1 MSAQS
6 VFPINHLLKPVVT
19 ALFAVAVNTSLVQAA
34 EPANTTTVQELMAGV
49 VTDTTNALWNAAL
62 LEPPA
67 GAEKPVPTY
76 AQWQEF
82 RDNAL
87 KLQNVPAL
95 LMADNLQIAPAGTPA
110 TEGSLAPEAIATLRK
125 EKWEAWQA
133 QVSILQEGTAA
144 ALRAIDAKDFDAI
157 LQAGDTLYAVCD
169 SCHQQ
174 FWYPGQQ

>member
-1 MSAQS
+1 
-6 VFPINHLLKPVVT
+6 
-19 ALFAVAVNTSLVQAA
+19 
-34 EPANTTTVQELMAGV
+34 
-49 VTDTTNALWNAAL
+49 L

-67 GAEKPVPTY
+67 GAEKPVPTD

-110 TEGSLAPEAIATLRK
+110 TDGSLAPEAIATLRK

-144 ALRAIDAKDFDAI
+144 ALRAIVAKDFDAI

>member
-1 MSAQS
+1 
-6 VFPINHLLKPVVT
+6 
-19 ALFAVAVNTSLVQAA
+19 
-34 EPANTTTVQELMAGV
+34 
-49 VTDTTNALWNAAL
+49 
-62 LEPPA
+62 
-67 GAEKPVPTY
+67 VPTY